1 MILVAID
8 EDHGP
13 QLYKTDPAGYFCG
26 YKATSAGAKQ
36 TEANNYL
43 EKKVR
48 KKPQWTYVQT
58 IDVSLSRKRKHTCTY
73 FTYLQ
78 VAIMALQ
85 TVLLADFKPSE
96 IEVGVVTQEN
106 PVFRLVLCYKSLCVI
121 LHPVM

>member
-58 IDVSLSRKRKHTCTY
+58 IDVSLSRKRNIHVHISPICRWPLWLYK
-73 FTYLQ
+73 
-78 VAIMALQ
+78 
-85 TVLLADFKPSE
+85 
-96 IEVGVVTQEN
+96 
-106 PVFRLVLCYKSLCVI
+106 LCY
-121 LHPVM
+121 

>member
-26 YKATSAGAKQ
+26 YKATSAGSKQ

-58 IDVSLSRKRKHTCTY
+58 IDVSLSRHKTY
-73 FTYLQ
+73 MYIFHLFAGGHYGSTNC
-78 VAIMALQ
+78 VTSRLQ
-85 TVLLADFKPSE
+85 TL
-96 IEVGVVTQEN
+96 
-106 PVFRLVLCYKSLCVI
+106 
-121 LHPVM
+121 